1 MAASRYKPG
10 RVALERAL
18 SKLRLASRREAQ
30 QLVRDGRVTVNG
42 RRVTDPLAA
51 VSPERD
57 RIEVDD
63 RPAVPPRW
71 RTIAL
76 HKPRG
81 WVTTRRDPAG
91 RPTVFDLLGPEAEG
105 LVAVGRLD
113 LASSGLLLLTTDTRL
128 AERLTNPASGIVR
141 RYVVTVRGELTDADC
156 ASMVRGHDGLKA
168 SSARIIKRSRRE
180 THLIVELTEGKNRE
194 IRRLVD
200 ALTRSTAGVKKGSD
214 PGLTPF
220 GVTRLLTPFRVTRL
234 LTEDK
239 NPEIRRL
246 VEAQAQSTADVK
258 KGSDPGLTPLRV
270 TRLLR
275 IAYGAIELGTLQPG
289 QWREITSAEV
299 ARL

>member
-30 QLVRDGRVTVNG
+30 QLVRDGRVMVNG
-42 RRVTDPLAA
+42 RCVTDPLAA

-57 RIEVDD
+57 RIEVDE
-63 RPAVPPRW
+63 RVAAAPRW

-81 WVTTRRDPAG
+81 SVTTRRDPEG
-91 RPTVFDLLGPEAEG
+91 RSTVFDLLGPEAEG

-113 LASSGLLLLTTDTRL
+113 LASSGLLLLTTDTQL

-141 RYVVTVRGELTDADC
+141 RYVVTVRGELTDEDC
-156 ASMVRGHDGLKA
+156 AGMVRGRDGLKA

-194 IRRLVD
+194 IRRLVS
-200 ALTRSTAGVKKGSD
+200 AVARTPAHAKKGSD
-214 PGLTPF
+214 PA
-220 GVTRLLTPFRVTRL
+220 LTPFRVTRL
-234 LTEDK
+234 L
-239 NPEIRRL
+239 
-246 VEAQAQSTADVK
+246 
-258 KGSDPGLTPLRV
+258 RV
-270 TRLLR
+270 
-275 IAYGAIELGTLQPG
+275 AYGPIELGTLQPG